1 MDKKI
6 FFLPY
11 FSVSQK
17 KFGIRHEKKL
27 DYNTHNFCCIHNT
40 CMDTQ
45 ICKLKVNFACGKYNQ
60 AHLLAIYCLCHWL
73 PSAKEETFALIICLR
88 FWAFGSLNVPAP
100 GYLPCKIC
108 LFWRL
113 TPGLG
118 GGEGL
123 LQLTDA

>member
-1 MDKKI
+1 
-6 FFLPY
+6 
-11 FSVSQK
+11 
-17 KFGIRHEKKL
+17 
-27 DYNTHNFCCIHNT
+27 
-40 CMDTQ
+40 MDTQ

-60 AHLLAIYCLCHWL
+60 AHLLAIYFLCHWL
-73 PSAKEETFALIICLR
+73 PSAKEETFALIIFLH

-100 GYLPCKIC
+100 GYLPSKIC